1 MSKGNLNSLFD
12 KVLQIQKQVVEGR
25 KSVSLANLRFQ
36 VTNINPR
43 QVHQVKCS
51 YQEVPLCIFPEL
63 VSLNPFKIHTE
74 VAGLFSTEILPRL
87 KLVGR
92 KQLFLVNWKKMI
104 RDWNI
109 LECKV
114 TKYRSNRNQYKWQM
128 RVPHCQKKGMQ
139 TIKFSKLRSLQHV
152 AKKSNSK
159 SHSVQKS
166 L

>member
-92 KQLFLVNWKKMI
+92 EQLFLVNWKKMI
-104 RDWNI
+104 RD
-109 LECKV
+109 
-114 TKYRSNRNQYKWQM
+114 
-128 RVPHCQKKGMQ
+128 
-139 TIKFSKLRSLQHV
+139 
-152 AKKSNSK
+152 
-159 SHSVQKS
+159 
-166 L
+166 